1 MVIIKAFTDEDAP
14 GFAHLL
20 MLYVPPMMVT
30 AGVLGN
36 IMIIFVIPRIQHLRG
51 FFLYAYVRSISD
63 LAVLVGIVFP
73 RWIVIMAHLRLTT
86 HNNWFCRIQAF
97 VLYYFV
103 SVSFLCLAA
112 MATQRACAVLRPV
125 KSRAVKQV
133 KIAKSVIVAI
143 LIYTFLCQISNL
155 LGTSLDTENCY
166 LGSPVSFNKSLTGR
180 FQTWLNFVN
189 YIAIPALITV
199 GTIVIVFQK
208 RRKIRT
214 RKFRSS
220 HPSEAGSVACLLAVI
235 TFTYCILAAPVFLL
249 EAFVSSD
256 LVLAEHVSPIAFTVL
271 ALMIFSNSTINFY
284 LYFLVV
290 DMFRVE
296 TIRMLRHFFC
306 KESFMARQ
314 EIRAVKARRHKHII
328 ELSVNPMEISSSPS
342 YSPAVP
348 IEERMFETSPINPEV
363 IDRQLKEVKLA
374 KQRARATITSG
385 QDRGSESG
393 ADPWTTPL
401 ITASFISKV
410 NNRDVVP
417 NTMPSTFT
425 LNPLRSSAPDVL
437 APQVNI
443 HPALLNATKSLCTLS
458 QRRATKKGSSE

>member
-1 MVIIKAFTDEDAP
+1 MVTVKVVTDEDPP
-14 GFAHLL
+14 GSTHLL
-20 MLYVPPMMVT
+20 MLYVPPMMIT
-30 AGVLGN
+30 AGVFGN
-36 IMIIFVIPRIQHLRG
+36 IMIIFVIPLIQHLRA

-63 LAVLVGIVFP
+63 LAVLVGIMFP
-73 RWIVIMAHLRLTT
+73 RWIVLAAHLRLTT
-86 HNNWFCRIQAF
+86 HNSWFCRIQAF
-97 VLYYFV
+97 VFYYFV

-155 LGTSLDTENCY
+155 LGAPLDTEKCY
-166 LGSPVSFNKSLTGR
+166 LGSPVLFNKSLAGR
-180 FQTWLNFVN
+180 FQTWLNFMN
-189 YIAIPALITV
+189 YIALPALITV
-199 GTIVIVFQK
+199 GTTVIVFQK

-214 RKFRSS
+214 RKFTSS
-220 HPSEAGSVACLLAVI
+220 HPSEAGSVAGLLAVI
-235 TFTYCILAAPVFLL
+235 TFTYCILTAPIFLL
-249 EAFVSSD
+249 EALISSD
-256 LVLAEHVSPIAFTVL
+256 LILAERVSPTAFAVL
-271 ALMIFSNSTINFY
+271 SLMVFSNSAINFY

-306 KESFMARQ
+306 RESFRTRQ
-314 EIRAVKARRHKHII
+314 EIRAVKARRHQHII
-328 ELSVNPMEISSSPS
+328 ELSINPMEISSSPS
-342 YSPAVP
+342 YAPTIP
-348 IEERMFETSPINPEV
+348 IGERMFQTSPINPEV
-363 IDRQLKEVKLA
+363 IDRQLKELKLA
-374 KQRARATITSG
+374 KQWAHASITSG
-385 QDRGSESG
+385 QDRASESG

-401 ITASFISKV
+401 ITATFISKV

-437 APQVNI
+437 ASQVNI
-443 HPALLNATKSLCTLS
+443 HPTLLNATKSLCTLS
-458 QRRATKKGSSE
+458 QRRDTKKGSSE